1 METTSWCE
9 GPRQASYNRN
19 VAPSTIAREAMAL
32 PRRSDLRDRLRNPSP
47 ETQRGE
53 SNMRNLLLVDDVK
66 TTLAVE
72 KAFLESKNFK
82 VFVTT
87 SAADVMTLAAD
98 IQPVLIVMDYEM
110 PEMNGNEVC
119 RRLGEDPR
127 TSHIPVLILSSHNDE
142 KIAQLCRESGAVGFV
157 RKADGRESLLDHV
170 AQILGLPQR
179 RHMRVPC
186 RISVGIR
193 LERERG
199 SRGLIHNLS
208 AGGFYLTLDK
218 SLSQGNALH
227 MSFTLPDSSLVIR
240 VLGEVVRAETL
251 SSSLYGYGIQ
261 LLEADADSVEALKQ
275 FVKRTV

>member
-1 METTSWCE
+1 
-9 GPRQASYNRN
+9 
-19 VAPSTIAREAMAL
+19 MAL